1 MNVTISGASGFI
13 GQRLL
18 KVFGDGHRVHA
29 LSRHGGSKLPAGIR
43 FSVWDPVKGEPP
55 AESLREAD
63 LVVHLA
69 GEPVAQRWTADVKRR
84 IRESRVAGTRN
95 LVAALAKLPRRPA
108 ALVCASAIGYYGSR
122 GDEALTEAAP
132 PGSDFLADVC
142 AAWEHEAQAAE
153 AAGVR
158 VVRVRIGIVLDP
170 HGGALKRMLPPFR
183 LGIGGRL
190 ADGSQW
196 MSWIHLQDLAN
207 LFLHAA
213 EHPVQGVLNGV
224 APSPVTNADF
234 TLILARTLH
243 RPALFPVPAFALR
256 AMFGEMSQILLA
268 SQRVIPTNTE
278 ASGFRFRFRELGPAL
293 EDLLTSG
300 A

>member
-13 GQRLL
+13 GQSLL
-18 KVFGDGHRVHA
+18 RVFGDRYRIHA
-29 LSRHGGSKLPAGIR
+29 LSRHGGAKLPPGIR
-43 FSVWDPVKGEPP
+43 VSVWDPMTGEPP
-55 AESLREAD
+55 AESIREAD
-63 LVVHLA
+63 VVAHLA
-69 GEPVAQRWTADVKRR
+69 GEPVAQRWTDDVKRR

-95 LVAALAKLPRRPA
+95 LVAALAKSPRRPL

-122 GDEALTEAAP
+122 GDEELTEAAA

-158 VVRVRIGIVLDP
+158 VICVRIGIVLDP

-183 LGIGGRL
+183 LGAGGRL
-190 ADGSQW
+190 ADGKQW
-196 MSWIHLQDLAN
+196 MSWIHLEDLAN
-207 LFLHAA
+207 LFLFAA

-224 APSPVTNADF
+224 APNPVSNTEF
-234 TLILARTLH
+234 TRILAHALR
-243 RPALFPVPAFALR
+243 RPALFPAPAFALR

-268 SQRVIPTNTE
+268 SQRVIPANTE
-278 ASGFRFRFRELGPAL
+278 ASGFRFRFPELGPAL
-293 EDLLTSG
+293 EDLLKG
-300 A
+300 